1 MLKRYLE
8 KHIIGDLRDKM
19 VFISGPRQVG
29 KTTLSMQIGDNFFKN
44 TYEYLNWDNRQDRKR
59 ILDGIFQAEKKLC
72 IFDEI
77 HKYKKWKNYLKGE
90 YDKHKKAFSILVTG
104 SARLDVYRKGD
115 DSLLGRYRS
124 YRLHLLS
131 LHELLGVDVRYT
143 LFEKLMFLEG
153 ESEKRKD
160 IFEKLFRFG
169 GFPEIFIK
177 HNERDLRRWHN
188 ERADRLIKEDIRD
201 IENLRDIS
209 ALQMLV
215 ELLPQ
220 KVGSLFSLNSLRE
233 DLKVTHKTMSAW
245 IEILEKFYYHFR
257 IYPFQNSAIKSLRKE
272 PKLYLWDWSEIRE
285 EGIRLENMMALHLLK
300 FCNFLY
306 DVEGYKA
313 QLYYVRDLEQHEIDF
328 LVAINGKPWFCVEV
342 KAVAKNISPSL
353 KYFGERL
360 RIPFMYQV
368 IREENVD
375 FIKDNI
381 RIISADKFLSG
392 LV

>member
-8 KHIIGDLRDKM
+8 KYIIGDLRDKM

-29 KTTLSMQIGDNFFKN
+29 KTTLSRQVGDNFFKDS
-44 TYEYLNWDNRQDRKR
+44 YEYLNWDNRQDRR
-59 ILDGIFQAEKKLC
+59 HILDGVFQAEKKLC

-77 HKYKKWKNYLKGE
+77 HKYKRWKGYLKGE

-104 SARLDVYRKGD
+104 SARLDVYRRGG

-124 YRLHLLS
+124 YRLHPLS
-131 LHELLGVDVRYT
+131 LHELLGADIKYAI
-143 LFEKLMFLEG
+143 FKKLIFSG
-153 ESEKRKD
+153 EDKRRKD
-160 IFEKLFRFG
+160 IFQKLFKFG

-177 HNERDLRRWHN
+177 QSERDLRRWHN
-188 ERADRLIKEDIRD
+188 ERADRLIKDDIRD

-209 ALQMLV
+209 ALQVLV

-233 DLKVTHKTMSAW
+233 DLKVTHKTISLW
-245 IEILEKFYYHFR
+245 VDILERFYYHFR

-272 PKLYLWDWSEIRE
+272 PKLYLWDWSEIAE
-285 EGIRLENMMALHLLK
+285 EGVRLENMIALHLLK

-306 DVEGYKA
+306 DAQGHKA
-313 QLYYVRDLEQHEIDF
+313 QLHYIRNLEQREVDF
-328 LVAINGKPWFCVEV
+328 LVTIDRKPWFCVEV
-342 KAVAKNISPSL
+342 KATAKNMVPSL

-368 IREENVD
+368 VKEEDVD
-375 FIKDNI
+375 CRKDDI

>member
-8 KHIIGDLRDKM
+8 KYIIGDLRDKM

-29 KTTLSMQIGDNFFKN
+29 KTTLSRQVGDNFFKDS
-44 TYEYLNWDNRQDRKR
+44 YEYLNWDNRQDRKH
-59 ILDGIFQAEKKLC
+59 ILDGVFQAEKKLC

-77 HKYKKWKNYLKGE
+77 HKYKRWKGYLKGE

-104 SARLDVYRKGD
+104 SARLDVYRRGG

-124 YRLHLLS
+124 YRLHPLS
-131 LHELLGVDVRYT
+131 LHELLGSDIKYAI
-143 LFEKLMFLEG
+143 FKKLIFSG
-153 ESEKRKD
+153 EDKRRKD
-160 IFEKLFRFG
+160 IFQKLFKFG

-177 HNERDLRRWHN
+177 QSERDLRRWHN
-188 ERADRLIKEDIRD
+188 ERADRLIKDDIRD

-209 ALQMLV
+209 ALQVLV

-233 DLKVTHKTMSAW
+233 DLKVTHKTISLW
-245 IEILEKFYYHFR
+245 VDILERFYYHFR

-272 PKLYLWDWSEIRE
+272 PKLYLWDWSEIAE
-285 EGIRLENMMALHLLK
+285 EGVRLENMIALHLLK

-306 DVEGYKA
+306 DAQGHKA
-313 QLYYVRDLEQHEIDF
+313 QLHYIRNLEQREVDF
-328 LVAINGKPWFCVEV
+328 LVTIDRKPWFCVEV
-342 KAVAKNISPSL
+342 KATAKNMVPSL

-368 IREENVD
+368 VKEEDVD
-375 FIKDNI
+375 CRKDDI

>member
-8 KHIIGDLRDKM
+8 KYIIGDLRDKM

-29 KTTLSMQIGDNFFKN
+29 KTTLSRQVGDNFFKDS
-44 TYEYLNWDNRQDRKR
+44 YEYLNWDNRQDRR
-59 ILDGIFQAEKKLC
+59 HILDGVFQAEKKLC

-77 HKYKKWKNYLKGE
+77 HKYKRWKGYLKGE

-104 SARLDVYRKGD
+104 SARLDVYRRGG

-124 YRLHLLS
+124 YRLHPLS
-131 LHELLGVDVRYT
+131 LHELLGADIKYAI
-143 LFEKLMFLEG
+143 FKKLIFSG
-153 ESEKRKD
+153 EDKRRKD
-160 IFEKLFRFG
+160 IFQKLFKFG

-177 HNERDLRRWHN
+177 QSDRDLRRWHN
-188 ERADRLIKEDIRD
+188 ERADRLIKDDIRD

-209 ALQMLV
+209 ALQVLV

-233 DLKVTHKTMSAW
+233 DLKVTHKTISLW
-245 IEILEKFYYHFR
+245 VDILERFYYHFR

-272 PKLYLWDWSEIRE
+272 PKLYLWDWSEIAE
-285 EGIRLENMMALHLLK
+285 EGVRLENMIALHLLK

-306 DVEGYKA
+306 DAQGHKA
-313 QLYYVRDLEQHEIDF
+313 QLHYIRNLEQREVDF
-328 LVAINGKPWFCVEV
+328 LVTIDRKPWFCVEV
-342 KAVAKNISPSL
+342 KVAVKNMAPSL

-360 RIPFMYQV
+360 HIPFMYQV
-368 IREENVD
+368 IKEEDVD
-375 FIKDNI
+375 YRKDDI

-392 LV
+392 LA

>member
-8 KHIIGDLRDKM
+8 KYIIGDLRDKM

-29 KTTLSMQIGDNFFKN
+29 KTTLSRQVGDNFFKDS
-44 TYEYLNWDNRQDRKR
+44 YEYLNWDNRQDRR
-59 ILDGIFQAEKKLC
+59 HILDGVFQAEKKLC

-77 HKYKKWKNYLKGE
+77 HKYKRWKGYLKGE

-104 SARLDVYRKGD
+104 SARLDVYRRGG

-124 YRLHLLS
+124 YRLHPLS
-131 LHELLGVDVRYT
+131 LHELLGSDIKYAI
-143 LFEKLMFLEG
+143 FKKLIFSG
-153 ESEKRKD
+153 EDKRRKD
-160 IFEKLFRFG
+160 IFQKLFKFG

-177 HNERDLRRWHN
+177 QSERDLRRWHN
-188 ERADRLIKEDIRD
+188 ERADRLIKDDIRD

-209 ALQMLV
+209 ALQVLV

-233 DLKVTHKTMSAW
+233 DLKVTHKTISLW
-245 IEILEKFYYHFR
+245 VDILERFYYHFR

-272 PKLYLWDWSEIRE
+272 PKLYLWDWSEIAE
-285 EGIRLENMMALHLLK
+285 EGVRLENMIALHLLK

-306 DVEGYKA
+306 DAQGHKA
-313 QLYYVRDLEQHEIDF
+313 QLHYIRNLEQREVDF
-328 LVAINGKPWFCVEV
+328 LVTIDRKPWFCVEV
-342 KAVAKNISPSL
+342 KATAKNMVPSL

-368 IREENVD
+368 VKEEDVD
-375 FIKDNI
+375 CRKDDI